1 MYKYIFHYAIIIIN
15 IILKEGVILNKYEM
29 TLREIRHGKSL
40 EFMADPMKLTVDQG
54 QAKVIYDSRKL
65 EDYTGEDLA
74 TMLRQEIAAEELMEL
89 ALDKLIEDKQ
99 KGFYNIYLIRA
110 ISVQNISY
118 WRRHADQK
126 QIFLDLLNHFE
137 VNVSRARLFLGEI
150 SQEDFQ
156 ELKKLGD
163 GF

>member
-1 MYKYIFHYAIIIIN
+1 
-15 IILKEGVILNKYEM
+15 M
-29 TLREIRHGKSL
+29 TLRQISHGRSL
-40 EFMADPMKLTVDQG
+40 EFMADPMKLTIDQG
-54 QAKVIYDSRKL
+54 KAKVIYDSIKL
-65 EDYTGEDLA
+65 EDYTREDLA
-74 TMLRQEIAAEELMEL
+74 IMLRQEIAPEELIEL

-99 KGFYNIYLIRA
+99 NGFYNIYLIGA

-118 WRRHADQK
+118 WRRYPEQK
-126 QIFLDLLNHFE
+126 EIFVNLLNNFE

-156 ELKKLGD
+156 EIKKLED